1 MSIGFNITNNGIV
14 PYGMEELDQ
23 QVKRMQDS
31 AVDEIN
37 ERKER
42 IYNKLHPVI
51 EEKSD
56 AVQLEFKLEN

>member
-1 MSIGFNITNNGIV
+1 MET

-31 AVDEIN
+31 AIEEMN

-42 IYNKLHPVI
+42 VYNKLHPTTEHTV
-51 EEKSD
+51 D
-56 AVQLEFKLEN
+56 AEQLELGV